1 MFDIIV
7 VGGGP
12 CGLSSAIYG
21 KCAGKSVLVLEKL
34 MYGGQI
40 INTPSIENFPLALHM
55 SGASFATKMYE
66 QAKELGAVIKFEEVL
81 KINNFDDY
89 KEVVTNKETYR
100 GKTVIIATGKVNR
113 KLALSNEDRLVGKG
127 VSYCA
132 TCDGNFYKGKNV
144 AVVGGGNTALE
155 DALYLSKICNKVY
168 LIHRREEFRGE
179 DKSVTLLKSTK
190 NVTLVLNSSVVSLN
204 GEDKL
209 ESIEITNTNGFKKVI
224 DVDGIFIAIGQ
235 VPVNDNFKDLVDI
248 DEDGYIVANGSLTN
262 VPGVFV
268 AGDARKKEVYQLVTA
283 VSDGAIASLDAIKYI
298 NSL

>member
-12 CGLSSAIYG
+12 CGLTSAIYG

-55 SGASFATKMYE
+55 SGASFATKIYE

-113 KLALSNEDRLVGKG
+113 KLDLPREDRLVGKG

-204 GEDKL
+204 GEEKL
-209 ESIEITNTNGFKKVI
+209 DSIEIMNTNGSKKEI
-224 DVDGIFIAIGQ
+224 EVDGLFIAIGQ
-235 VPVNDNFKDLVDI
+235 VPVNDNFKDLIDI

>member
-12 CGLSSAIYG
+12 CGLTSAIYG

-55 SGASFATKMYE
+55 SGASFATKIYE

-113 KLALSNEDRLVGKG
+113 KLDLPREDRLVGKG

-204 GEDKL
+204 GEEKL
-209 ESIEITNTNGFKKVI
+209 DSIEIMNTNGSKKEI
-224 DVDGIFIAIGQ
+224 EVDGLFIAIGQ

>member
-7 VGGGP
+7 VGAGP
-12 CGLSSAIYG
+12 AGLSSAIYG
-21 KCAGKSVLVLEKL
+21 KCAGKNVLVLEKL

-40 INTPSIENFPLALHM
+40 INAIDIENFPLALHM

-81 KINNFDDY
+81 KIKTFDSY

-113 KLALSNEDRLVGKG
+113 KLDLPFEKELVGKG

-144 AVVGGGNTALE
+144 AVVGGGNTALD
-155 DALYLSKICNKVY
+155 DALYLSKICSKVY

-179 DKSVTLLKSTK
+179 DKTLDLLKSTK
-190 NVTLVLNSSVVSLN
+190 NVTLILNSSVTSLN
-204 GEDKL
+204 GEEKL
-209 ESIEITNTNGFKKVI
+209 NSIEITNKDGSKKVI
-224 DVDGIFIAIGQ
+224 EVDGIFIAIGQ
-235 VPVNDNFKDLVDI
+235 VPVNDNFKDLVHI
-248 DEDGYIVANGSLTN
+248 DEDGYIVANGTSTSL
-262 VPGVFV
+262 PGVFV
-268 AGDARKKEVYQLVTA
+268 AGDARKKEVFQLVTA
-283 VSDGAIASLDAIKYI
+283 VSDGAVASLDAIKYI

>member
-66 QAKELGAVIKFEEVL
+66 QAKELGAVIKLEEVL
-81 KINNFDDY
+81 KINNFDNY

-100 GKTVIIATGKVNR
+100 SKAVIIATGKVNR
-113 KLALSNEDRLVGKG
+113 KLALPFEDSFLGKG

-179 DKSVTLLKSTK
+179 DKTVTLLKSTK
-190 NVTLVLNSSVVSLN
+190 NVTLVLNSTVTSLN
-204 GEDKL
+204 GEEKIN
-209 ESIEITNTNGFKKVI
+209 SIEITNTNGSKKVI
-224 DVDGIFIAIGQ
+224 DVDGVFIAIGQ
-235 VPVNDNFKDLVDI
+235 VPVNDNFKDLVDV
-248 DEDGYIVANGSLTN
+248 DKDGYIVANGSLTN

>member
-12 CGLSSAIYG
+12 CGLTSAIYG

-55 SGASFATKMYE
+55 SGASFATKIYE
-66 QAKELGAVIKFEEVL
+66 QAKELGAVIKLEEVL

-113 KLALSNEDRLVGKG
+113 KLDLPREDRLVGKG

-204 GEDKL
+204 GEEKL
-209 ESIEITNTNGFKKVI
+209 DSIEIMNTNGSKKEI
-224 DVDGIFIAIGQ
+224 EVDGLFIAIGQ